1 MIWNEYFLYLH
12 DPKHLN
18 IPPAFCLE
26 FIRSG
31 VTFFMSLFLYGTEIM
46 LPLPRANGS
55 FTVGD
60 LFNLL
65 VKAMY

>member
-1 MIWNEYFLYLH
+1 
-12 DPKHLN
+12 
-18 IPPAFCLE
+18 
-26 FIRSG
+26 
-31 VTFFMSLFLYGTEIM
+31 MSLFLYGTEIM